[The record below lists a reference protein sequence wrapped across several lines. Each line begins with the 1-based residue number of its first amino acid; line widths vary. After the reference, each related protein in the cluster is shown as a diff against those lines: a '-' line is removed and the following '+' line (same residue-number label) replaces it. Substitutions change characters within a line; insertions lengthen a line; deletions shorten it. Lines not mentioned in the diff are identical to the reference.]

1 MNRLENMLVCTVNI
15 KRGNKITV
23 QHEKVL
29 YETNDVI
36 MITFFLTAKQ
46 KKKHWWQEAF
56 YHKFS
61 LLHLYLHLSSMSFE
75 LPFIFP
81 SFTSPTEIK
90 ARYNLKKI

>member
-46 KKKHWWQEAF
+46 KKKNIDDRKH
-56 YHKFS
+56 
-61 LLHLYLHLSSMSFE
+61 
-75 LPFIFP
+75 
-81 SFTSPTEIK
+81 FTI
-90 ARYNLKKI
+90 NLVSYTCTYI